1 MKCVKLTIVWAM
13 TCFLLL
19 SGCGSVTMTNPTV
32 PSETIHNS
40 AEASQE
46 MADNRYSFFSGMSF
60 QETDAYFCGSNLSG
74 SILHYY
80 DKDSGISGVLCPD
93 PACVHDSTSCGAYV
107 AAGATL
113 SIHDGMRYYISK
125 DPQENSADL
134 YLWKSELS
142 GSNRKKVK
150 PLSFEQVI
158 LPYQPQRY
166 IVHQGMLYLQG
177 QSDVVQDGRSGYRV
191 TLLSSPLDGSENF
204 TTLFDETVNSGVQT
218 TVRFVPNA
226 VYFSIMTFPEGGPFH
241 LKVIRFDTSTGA
253 SETVYEESEM
263 SEIPGAVWVSK
274 EGKIYL
280 PGTDSSHAYVWELGD
295 NARTELISWS
305 GDGVSMPKVADDV
318 IIYIT
323 QKDGNR
329 WINVANLSGDVIYSG
344 KLFSQSIPE
353 LEGDPN
359 EFSLA
364 FVGGDSEKLI
374 FNLQSFTENGMGD
387 ATVLFDLHENMKPT
401 VLWSSL
407 DH

>member
-1 MKCVKLTIVWAM
+1 MKHAFFPTAIA
-13 TCFLLL
+13 FSLLL
-19 SGCGSVTMTNPTV
+19 TGCGNTAATKPTV
-32 PSETIHNS
+32 PTETVQNVT
-40 AEASQE
+40 EVSQE

-74 SILHYY
+74 SILHYF
-80 DKDSGISGVLCPD
+80 DKGSGISGVLCSD
-93 PACVHDSTSCGAYV
+93 PACIHDSPSCGAYV
-107 AAGATL
+107 EAGSTL
-113 SIHDGMRYYISK
+113 SIRDGMRYYIAK
-125 DPQENSADL
+125 DPQEDRADL

-142 GSNRKKVK
+142 GSKREKVK
-150 PLSFEQVI
+150 PISFDQVI
-158 LPYQPQRY
+158 LPYQPQQY
-166 IVHQGMLYLQG
+166 VVHQGRLYLQG
-177 QSDVVQDGRSGYRV
+177 QSDVVQDGKTGYRV

-204 TTLFDETVNSGVQT
+204 TALFDETVNSGVQT
-218 TVRFVPNA
+218 TVRFVSNA
-226 VYFSIMTFPEGGPFH
+226 VYFSIVTFPEGGPFH

-263 SEIPGAVWVSK
+263 SEIPGEIWVSK
-274 EGKIYL
+274 EGDIYL
-280 PGTDSSHAYVWELGD
+280 PGTDSSHAYVWKLGD
-295 NARTELISWS
+295 NARTERISWS
-305 GDGVSMPKVADDV
+305 SNGVSMPEVADDV
-318 IIYIT
+318 IVYT
-323 QKDGNR
+323 SQKDGVR
-329 WINVANLSGDVIYSG
+329 WVDAVNLSGDVLYSG

-374 FNLQSFTENGMGD
+374 FNLQSFTENGLVD